1 MDDEELIDRL
11 EEFDEDELG
20 MILDFIEE
28 VGSIENASCLLD
40 SLEEIR
46 RAA

>member
-11 EEFDEDELG
+11 EEFSEDELAQL
-20 MILDFIEE
+20 LDFIED
-28 VGSIENASCLLD
+28 VGSIENAESLLD